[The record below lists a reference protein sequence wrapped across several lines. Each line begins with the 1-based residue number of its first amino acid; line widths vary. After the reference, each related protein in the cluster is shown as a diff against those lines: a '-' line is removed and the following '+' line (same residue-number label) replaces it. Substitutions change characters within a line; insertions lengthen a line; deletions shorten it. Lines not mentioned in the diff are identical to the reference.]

1 MSLTSE
7 KERIRRLYQAFPL
20 PASIA
25 SSDIVLVRPTR
36 RNFRR
41 VTGDLPIEELT
52 ASRLYNPFGGA
63 RKRISQNLDIP
74 TASWAAALGLLTLG
88 TAAWLVTAGYGVPNL
103 WYLLALALVAAVA
116 ERQSVSLI
124 GDREHGIELAVSVV
138 PFVFAA
144 VAFGPLAALIV
155 GVLGNLSDLRR
166 PYLKWAV
173 YTPAR
178 GLTGAAAG
186 LAAASVHAQTEPAF
200 LSMLLAA
207 LAASLAHIIVDVAI
221 SMGTLAIRRSGSPLA
236 YPRTILP
243 PFILSTALYVPI
255 VGFLAYG
262 YELYSFAVVAT
273 FLLPVLALQRV
284 AQLYQKQRQATA
296 ELIEANTRLE
306 RANLS
311 FAAALVAT
319 LDARDRYTAGH
330 STAVAIYSRD
340 IAEKMALSTDDQQNA
355 HLAGL
360 VHDIGKVG
368 LPPGLLEKEGPLTLE
383 ERRVMQTHSEIGE
396 RILAN
401 VDDYSAIAHIVRH
414 HHERIDGNGYP
425 DGRTSDEIPLIARII
440 SVADA
445 YNAMTSD
452 RPYREAMPSQVARLR
467 LAQAVGSQFDVS
479 VVAAFEAIL
488 ATADEEYRMGRRPE
502 FGLQVPQIE
511 PVRAVAALG

>member
-1 MSLTSE
+1 
-7 KERIRRLYQAFPL
+7 L
-20 PASIA
+20 PVSRT
-25 SSDIVLVRPTR
+25 D
-36 RNFRR
+36 FR
-41 VTGDLPIEELT
+41 V
-52 ASRLYNPFGGA
+52 GA
-63 RKRISQNLDIP
+63 
-74 TASWAAALGLLTLG
+74 WAGALGVATACVAVWLL
-88 TAAWLVTAGYGVPNL
+88 ASGYGLPSI
-103 WYLLALALVAAVA
+103 WYLVALALVAGVA
-116 ERQSVSLI
+116 ERQSVFLT
-124 GDREHGIELAVSVV
+124 GNRERGIELAVSVV

-144 VAFGPLAALIV
+144 VAFGPLAALVV
-155 GVLGNLSDLRR
+155 GILGNLADLRR
-166 PYLKWAV
+166 PYLRWAV

-186 LAAASVHAQTEPAF
+186 LAAAAVHAHTEQTFFA
-200 LSMLLAA
+200 MLAAA
-207 LAASLAHIIVDVAI
+207 LAASVAHCVIDVAI
-221 SMGTLAIRRSGSPLA
+221 AMGTLAIRGSGSPLS

-243 PFILSTALYVPI
+243 LFILSTALYVPV

-262 YELYSFAVVAT
+262 YSRYSFAVVAT

-284 AQLYQKQRQATA
+284 AQLYQQQRHATGELQA
-296 ELIEANTRLE
+296 ANTRLE
-306 RANLS
+306 HANMS

-340 IAEKMALSTDDQQNA
+340 IAIRMGLSAEDQQSA

-368 LPPGLLEKEGPLTLE
+368 LPPGLLEKEGPLSLE

-401 VDDYSAIAHIVRH
+401 VDDYAAIADIVRH

-425 DGRTSDEIPLIARII
+425 DGVIGDDIPLIARII
-440 SVADA
+440 GVADA

-452 RPYREAMPSQVARLR
+452 RPYREAMPSPVARLR

-479 VVAAFEAIL
+479 VVAAFESIL
-488 ATADEEYRMGRRPE
+488 VTADEDYRMGRRVE
-502 FGLQVPQIE
+502 FGPQTPAIE
-511 PVRAVAALG
+511 PSRMAAVG

>member
-1 MSLTSE
+1 V
-7 KERIRRLYQAFPL
+7 A
-20 PASIA
+20 A
-25 SSDIVLVRPTR
+25 
-36 RNFRR
+36 
-41 VTGDLPIEELT
+41 
-52 ASRLYNPFGGA
+52 
-63 RKRISQNLDIP
+63 
-74 TASWAAALGLLTLG
+74 WAATLGLATAG
-88 TAAWLVTAGYGVPNL
+88 IAAWLVANDYGLPKI
-103 WYLLALALVAAVA
+103 WYLIALALVAGLA
-116 ERQSVSLI
+116 ERQSITLM
-124 GDREHGIELAVSVV
+124 GNRERGIELAVSVV
-138 PFVFAA
+138 PFVFTA
-144 VAFGPLAALIV
+144 VAFGPLAALVV

-186 LAAASVHAQTEPAF
+186 LAAVAVHAHTEQAFLTMLAAAFVASV
-200 LSMLLAA
+200 
-207 LAASLAHIIVDVAI
+207 AHLVVDVATA
-221 SMGTLAIRRSGSPLA
+221 MGTLAIRGSGSPWS

-243 PFILSTALYVPI
+243 LFILSTALYVPV

-262 YELYSFAVVAT
+262 YSRYSFAVVAT

-284 AQLYQKQRQATA
+284 AQLYQQQRQATA
-296 ELIEANTRLE
+296 ELQEANTRLE
-306 RANLS
+306 HANMS

-340 IAEKMALSTDDQQNA
+340 IAVRMGLSLEEQQSA

-368 LPPGLLEKEGPLTLE
+368 LPAGLLEKEGPLSLE
-383 ERRVMQTHSEIGE
+383 ERRIMQTHSEIGE
-396 RILAN
+396 RILSN
-401 VDDYSAIAHIVRH
+401 VDDYASIANIVRH

-425 DGRTSDEIPLIARII
+425 DGVVGDDIPLIARII
-440 SVADA
+440 GVADA

-488 ATADEEYRMGRRPE
+488 ATADEDYRMGRRAE
-502 FGLQVPQIE
+502 FGLQAP
-511 PVRAVAALG
+511 PVEAPRVAALG